1 MMNQI
6 GCNLLGVAALVG
18 GFALLLWQ
26 PGLAIGLG
34 IAAIACFYAA
44 GLHDANKKMDE
55 SLAVY
60 RKKYVDLLIK
70 TKGGV
75 EDAEKPS

>member
-1 MMNQI
+1 MNVNQF
-6 GCNLLGVAALVG
+6 GCNLLGVFALVG
-18 GFALLLWQ
+18 GFALLIYQ

-44 GLHDANKKMDE
+44 GLHEANVRMD
-55 SLAVY
+55 SDLAVY

-70 TKGGV
+70 TKGGAN
-75 EDAEKPS
+75 AEETL